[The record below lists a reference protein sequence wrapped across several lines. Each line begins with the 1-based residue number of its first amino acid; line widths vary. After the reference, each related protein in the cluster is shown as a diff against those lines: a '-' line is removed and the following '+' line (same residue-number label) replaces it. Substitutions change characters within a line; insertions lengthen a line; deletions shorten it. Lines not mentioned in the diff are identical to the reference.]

1 MRCMIEKSQ
10 AFAWLFLCRLI
21 FAMAM
26 VTISFGCTKHTAE
39 VQAIAA
45 GTTVLVLGDSI
56 SYGTGAEHGTQDYP
70 TLLAR
75 KTGWQV
81 INAGI
86 SGDVSSGSL
95 TRLPSLLAQHR
106 PRLVIIELGG
116 NDFLRQMAPTRIE
129 DNLKSMVHLV
139 QQADATAIL
148 IAMPEV
154 SLLGR
159 LHDHPLYARV
169 AEETGAVLVSNAV
182 SEVLSDGRLR
192 ADQVHPNAEG
202 YRQLTDVL
210 TKQFHDLGVLH

>member
-10 AFAWLFLCRLI
+10 AFAWLFLCRLMLVVC
-21 FAMAM
+21 MA
-26 VTISFGCTKHTAE
+26 TCNWGCTKHAAE
-39 VQAIAA
+39 VQAIPA

-86 SGDVSSGSL
+86 SGDVSSGGL
-95 TRLPSLLAQHR
+95 TRLPGLLAQHR

-159 LHDHPLYARV
+159 LNDHPLYARV
-169 AEETGAVLVSNAV
+169 AEETGALLVSNAV

-202 YRQLTDVL
+202 YRQLTGVL

>member
-1 MRCMIEKSQ
+1 MRFMIEKSQ
-10 AFAWLFLCRLI
+10 AFAWLFLCRL
-21 FAMAM
+21 MLVVCM
-26 VTISFGCTKHTAE
+26 VACNWGCTKHTAE

-70 TLLAR
+70 TLLAH

-86 SGDVSSGSL
+86 SGDVSSGGL
-95 TRLPSLLAQHR
+95 ARLPGLLAQHR

-148 IAMPEV
+148 IAMPEL

-159 LHDHPLYARV
+159 LHDHPLYVRV
-169 AEETGAVLVSNAV
+169 AEETGALLVTNAV